1 MSISVD
7 ARGLACP
14 GPVIATK
21 KALEQIS
28 DGVVSVIVDNAVAK
42 ENVIKFAVS
51 SRCGISSEERDGAF
65 IIQITKGIPEATGS
79 MPGLPTTVASLS
91 SCEHGAGAAY
101 LITQDTLGHGSRELG
116 AILMKSFF
124 YTLSEFMPL
133 PRALL
138 FINSGVQL
146 TVEGSPVL
154 PSLQA
159 LAAKG
164 VNIQSCGTCLDY
176 YHLPDKVVVGGIT
189 NMYTILAELNKGKA
203 ITV

>member
-28 DGVVSVIVDNAVAK
+28 DGVVSVIVDNSIAK
-42 ENVIKFAVS
+42 ENVIKFAVAS
-51 SRCGISSEERDGAF
+51 NCGISSDERDGAF
-65 IIQITKGIPEATGS
+65 YIQITKGSPAAVGS
-79 MPGLPTTVASLS
+79 RPGVSTTAANLPSY
-91 SCEHGAGAAY
+91 EQGAGAVY

-124 YTLSEFMPL
+124 YTLSEFTPV
-133 PRALL
+133 PCALL
-138 FINSGVQL
+138 FINAGVQL
-146 TVEGSPVL
+146 TAEGSPVL
-154 PSLQA
+154 PYVQA
-159 LAAKG
+159 LAKKG

-176 YHLPDKVVVGGIT
+176 YHLADKVMVGGIT
-189 NMYTILAELNKGKA
+189 NMYTILATLHNGKA

>member
-65 IIQITKGIPEATGS
+65 TIQITKGIPEATGS
-79 MPGLPTTVASLS
+79 MPGLST
-91 SCEHGAGAAY
+91 AY
-101 LITQDTLGHGSRELG
+101 LITQDTLGQGSRELG

-124 YTLSEFMPL
+124 YTLSEFTPL
-133 PRALL
+133 PRSLL

-146 TVEGSPVL
+146 TVDGSPVL

-164 VNIQSCGTCLDY
+164 VDIQSCGTCLDY
-176 YHLPDKVVVGGIT
+176 YHLSDKVAVGGIT
-189 NMYTILAELNKGKA
+189 NMFTILAELNNGKA